1 MLQKTEMVRRGFVNL
16 RTSCYRSSG
25 GPVLLKKCHGRADF
39 RTGPK
44 VHATLMTNVLEM
56 VSVMISSTNVT
67 ATLMTEI
74 AASRQKIVPKDAYV
88 NIISP
93 ILEKEKH
100 STSLDNCTILTLF
113 R

>member
-44 VHATLMTNVLEM
+44 VHATLLGMQEWHFHL
-56 VSVMISSTNVT
+56 
-67 ATLMTEI
+67 ARDQ
-74 AASRQKIVPKDAYV
+74 AKIDEGKKVVYSHQDQ
-88 NIISP
+88 
-93 ILEKEKH
+93 
-100 STSLDNCTILTLF
+100 
-113 R
+113 

>member
-44 VHATLMTNVLEM
+44 VHATLLPVNE
-56 VSVMISSTNVT
+56 NR
-67 ATLMTEI
+67 TLNHHPKNNNKVNPKS
-74 AASRQKIVPKDAYV
+74 ASK
-88 NIISP
+88 
-93 ILEKEKH
+93 
-100 STSLDNCTILTLF
+100 LTGA
-113 R
+113 